1 MSGRRIL
8 FVAGILGL
16 MVALAYPGRLTAA
29 EKGIFKGIDRF
40 YGDTDGKQM
49 FMEGSN
55 LEYFQGKTH
64 LRFGEA
70 EIREKATGAREII
83 FQGAVFLTHEELTV
97 SGDWFTYNT
106 QDESGI
112 FTGAVV
118 LERAETRN
126 DQGEVEKEPLK
137 LVCGNLYLQTAEK
150 AFVATED
157 PEIHHGDFDGSGQ
170 TISYRDDEEK
180 LTISGGFRLLTDEDE
195 LVGAEI
201 CFDLRQKT
209 FDAWRGE
216 TPLEMFFEFGEKA
229 QATEENPE
237 Q

>member
-1 MSGRRIL
+1 M
-8 FVAGILGL
+8 AL
-16 MVALAYPGRLTAA
+16 MITLVYPGLLSAA

-49 FMEGSN
+49 FMEGTN

-64 LRFGEA
+64 LRFGQA
-70 EIREKATGAREII
+70 EIRETDAGSREII
-83 FQGAVFLTHEELTV
+83 FQGAVYLTHEELKVT
-97 SGDWFTYNT
+97 GDWFTYNT
-106 QDESGI
+106 QDESGT
-112 FTGAVV
+112 FTGEVV
-118 LERAETRN
+118 LERDETRN
-126 DQGEVEKEPLK
+126 EQGEVEKEALK
-137 LVCGNLYLQTAEK
+137 LICGNLFLQTVEK

-157 PEIHHGDFDGSGQ
+157 PEIYHADFEGSGQ
-170 TISYRDDEEK
+170 TISYRDDEDK

-195 LVGAEI
+195 LVGEEI

-216 TPLEMFFEFGEKA
+216 LPLEMYFEFEEKDKADGEK
-229 QATEENPE
+229 TE